1 MIMDNHG
8 DKAHDHDQSED
19 DQEHSLLDFLLGEYQ
34 QTSHVPQLST
44 SDTKTLRSHLSVVNA
59 ISPKTFQLLTN
70 RRSFLHHYSL
80 FEPDLLYHFSFL
92 SDFSRR
98 GPPTFT
104 S

>member
-44 SDTKTLRSHLSVVNA
+44 SDTKTLRSHLSVNVRN
-59 ISPKTFQLLTN
+59 
-70 RRSFLHHYSL
+70 
-80 FEPDLLYHFSFL
+80 
-92 SDFSRR
+92 
-98 GPPTFT
+98 
-104 S
+104 